1 MFSELKR
8 LLELASENSENAE
21 DYDESEHY
29 EEDDISN
36 LTPIS
41 PDVDEEDKT
50 EENAAEIY
58 ENILDMKTAEDTTNS
73 TDNSINSTGATNST
87 ESTDNSTN
95 SINSTDNST
104 ESIESTNAKTTRS
117 ISTKSEATDNSIES
131 TNFTI
136 DINQANIII
145 VTGFIEQSVVELFK
159 EQKIK
164 YNDFLSMYSYHYMDT
179 IKQLPNEYISQNSI
193 ETQAATKCIEQLKNK
208 KGVYILRLYERSF
221 CIKTVME
228 EISKQKDINVTL
240 ICYSIPYLFEV
251 YKQRQT
257 FTQDTHKWLE
267 FPLQHD
273 FVKSSTNFCLE
284 VNAEDIVKGVQS
296 TCKKFF
302 ESEAKLKSFA
312 KSLEGKY
319 KFAYPVTKIFKV

>member
-8 LLELASENSENAE
+8 LLELASENSENSE

-29 EEDDISN
+29 EEDNISN

-58 ENILDMKTAEDTTNS
+58 ENILDMKTAEDS
-73 TDNSINSTGATNST
+73 T
-87 ESTDNSTN
+87 
-95 SINSTDNST
+95 NSTDNST
-104 ESIESTNAKTTRS
+104 ETINAKTVTES
-117 ISTKSEATDNSIES
+117 AESMNAKTESATD
-131 TNFTI
+131 TTTDNFTI

-284 VNAEDIVKGVQS
+284 VNVEDIVKGVQS